1 MNRMARTRARGHLES
16 IFHAALAAVNGR
28 TVVLRHLTERP
39 LAGDIAVVAIGKA
52 AAAMLAGAR
61 AALGEQLVSALLISK
76 AGHFDDSLQQD
87 ARISCVQGGHPLPD
101 AHSLAAGARLLQYLA
116 GIPAHMP
123 LLFLLSGGASS
134 LVEVLPDGVSLE
146 LLSRTNRWLLG
157 SGMDIR
163 AMNRI
168 RQALSAIKGGRLL
181 AWLGDRPTRVLLIS
195 DVPDDDPA
203 IIGSGLLY
211 PAVGPVEKL
220 PVLPGWLA
228 LPATA
233 AAPRADSAAVPH
245 HLVASHTA
253 ALQAGADCARTLGYP
268 ARVMR
273 EIVAGPAVQAASRI
287 VQQLCTDAPG
297 ISLWGGETTVVL
309 PEHPGRGGRN
319 QQLALAAAI
328 ALQGRH
334 AILLLA
340 AGTDGNDGSTRA
352 AGAIVDTGTVDRAG
366 ARGLDAASSLR
377 LADAAPCLEAA
388 GDVLYTGPTGTNV
401 MDMVI
406 GLRLPD

>member
-1 MNRMARTRARGHLES
+1 MNQTARTQARRHLEA
-16 IFHAALAAVNGR
+16 IFNAALVAVNGR

-39 LAGDIAVVAIGKA
+39 LAGAVAVVAIGKA
-52 AAAMLAGAR
+52 AAAMLDGAR
-61 AALGEQLVSALLISK
+61 AALGRQLVSALLISK
-76 AGHFDDSLQQD
+76 AGHFDDSLRQD
-87 ARISCVQGGHPLPD
+87 ARISCVPGGHPLPD
-101 AHSLAAGARLLQYLA
+101 SHSLAAGARLLQFLT
-116 GIPAHMP
+116 GLPAHLP

-134 LVEVLPDGVSLE
+134 LVEVLPEGVGLDQ
-146 LLSRTNRWLLG
+146 LRRANRWLLG
-157 SGMDIR
+157 SGLDIR
-163 AMNRI
+163 AVNRV

-181 AWLGDRPTRVLLIS
+181 AWLGDRPAHALLIS

-211 PAVGPVEKL
+211 PAAGPVPEPPAL
-220 PVLPGWLA
+220 PDWLS

-233 AAPRADSAAVPH
+233 AAPPAADSTVPH
-245 HLVASHTA
+245 HLVASHAA
-253 ALQAGADCARTLGYP
+253 ALRAGADCAGTLGYP
-268 ARVMR
+268 ARIMQAML
-273 EIVAGPAVQAASRI
+273 AGPAEEAARHI
-287 VQQLCTDAPG
+287 VQQLGTDAPG

-328 ALQGRH
+328 ALQGQH

-352 AGAIVDTGTVDRAG
+352 AGAIVDAGTVDRAG
-366 ARGLDAASSLR
+366 AGGVDAAGSLR
-377 LADAAPCLEAA
+377 RADAATCLEAA

-406 GLRLPD
+406 GLRLPG